1 MTISHRFPLVSHGLS
16 WFLCFPVELHDLL
29 PAGLLSAAYETRFAV
44 DLQLQVPQLWWHRRH
59 VLPDH
64 LPKHWQSIGKV
75 IWMRHRA
82 CGWHAACCFC
92 RFLQASDETQAETCD
107 KKEQEITRRNKKKIQ
122 SRNMDGG
129 EFESKCPWLK
139 IAKSS
144 FVLYLDAFDQDL
156 RVRWW
161 KLPDR
166 HLGNNSAASVVILKP
181 PRMIGPLLY
190 LAPEFIWIKYII
202 F

>member
-1 MTISHRFPLVSHGLS
+1 MISLFSCWASWSSTRWPAQRGLRNTVR
-16 WFLCFPVELHDLL
+16 CRP
-29 PAGLLSAAYETRFAV
+29 PTPSAAALVASPSRLARPPAKA
-44 DLQLQVPQLWWHRRH
+44 LA
-59 VLPDH
+59 
-64 LPKHWQSIGKV
+64 KHWQSIGKV

-129 EFESKCPWLK
+129 EFEFKCPWLK